1 MVFGRGRAARAVR
14 VRFRAGAGKLPRACE
29 RQDEAGVGVFR
40 CSPCRR
46 GAAEARA
53 GRQGDGQG
61 HKEEDESPQQA
72 AERELAEE
80 TGLRMVRY
88 MSNEPLSES
97 YIYLL
102 DNQSVHKEVFYFVGE
117 VEGALSV
124 QAEELYEARWH
135 TFQAAR
141 DALSFQES
149 KTLLERTSALLAQ
162 H

>member
-1 MVFGRGRAARAVR
+1 MLRDCSYGVIPVRHLRGEWEVLL
-14 VRFRAGAGKLPRACE
+14 VHHLAGHWGFPK
-29 RQDEAGVGVFR
+29 
-40 CSPCRR
+40 
-46 GAAEARA
+46 
-53 GRQGDGQG
+53 G